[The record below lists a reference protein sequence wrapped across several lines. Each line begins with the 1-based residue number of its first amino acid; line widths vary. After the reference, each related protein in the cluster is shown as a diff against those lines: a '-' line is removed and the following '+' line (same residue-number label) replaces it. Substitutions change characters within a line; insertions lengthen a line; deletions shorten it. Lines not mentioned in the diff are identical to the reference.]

1 MSSSRSKLER
11 LRNYN
16 AFIRGLDP
24 KLADEGVEL
33 ARKTPVLEALGD
45 PAALD
50 VAMESIVLRTTRPVL
65 EIRENQTILKFADRE
80 DSAIWTD
87 RLQKAKPFLDS
98 AIRAVKK
105 WLGFLQ

>member
-1 MSSSRSKLER
+1 MSSSQSKLER

-50 VAMESIVLRTTRPVL
+50 VATEEPPVAVALIVPAPAPITTLVALPPAPA
-65 EIRENQTILKFADRE
+65 QD
-80 DSAIWTD
+80 
-87 RLQKAKPFLDS
+87 
-98 AIRAVKK
+98 
-105 WLGFLQ
+105 